1 MNANKAFLMQFL
13 LSSIALVGLTTI
25 FIKTVPMLLSH
36 VVYICQKTFSNVIFS
51 FSHSGPLFLIILV
64 ATILLIGILTL
75 VVQIIKTRR
84 YLKKNLSRKVLIS
97 STLKLITHKLNLD
110 GKINVVKDNNKF
122 SFCYG
127 LLQPKICL
135 STGLLKNLTENE
147 LKAILLHESYHLK
160 NHDPLKILL
169 GKTSAIMFFFI
180 PIFGDI
186 QNYYAFSKEIA
197 ADEVV
202 IKNGNKH
209 SLISVLS
216 KLMVSPSPR
225 LAGVAALANVND
237 LEKRILYLSGKQIRN
252 TFKPSLTNI
261 LLSTFVLIFSLIIVN
276 APVYAVNMHDESM
289 DNHTLVICPFGD
301 SCAASCKAE
310 KEVKFQGNQG
320 SATAGSYFSKNMLY
334 TPQINY

>member
-1 MNANKAFLMQFL
+1 MSANKAFSMQLL
-13 LSSIALVGLTTI
+13 LSSIALLGLATI
-25 FIKTVPMLLSH
+25 FLKTVPMLLTH
-36 VVYICQKTFSNVIFS
+36 VVYVCQKTFSNVIFT
-51 FSHSGPLFLIILV
+51 FSHSGPLFLITLV
-64 ATILLIGILTL
+64 VIILLIGILTL
-75 VVQIIKTRR
+75 AVQTLKTRR
-84 YLKKNLSRKVLIS
+84 YIKKNLSRKVLIP
-97 STLKLITHKLNLD
+97 STTKSITQQLNLN
-110 GKINVVKDNNKF
+110 GKINIVKDNNKF

-127 LLQPKICL
+127 LVKPKICL
-135 STGLLKNLTENE
+135 STGLLRNLTEDE
-147 LKAILLHESYHLK
+147 LKAVLLHESYHLK

-180 PIFGDI
+180 PLFRDI

-216 KLMVSPSPR
+216 KLMISPLPK
-225 LAGVAALANVND
+225 LAGVAALANMND
-237 LEKRILYLSGKQIRN
+237 LEKRILYLSGKQVKN

-261 LLSTFVLIFSLIIVN
+261 LISTFVVVFSLIIVN

-289 DNHTLVICPFGD
+289 DNHTLYICPFGD

-310 KEVKFQGNQG
+310 KEVN
-320 SATAGSYFSKNMLY
+320 FSKNMLY
-334 TPQINY
+334 TPKDSSK